1 VQEQELHEEAY
12 RMNQDEPEE
21 DDDVG
26 ASTDSTDSTDDD
38 DCDGNSNGIGMTGT
52 ACKRSGFRPTAVET
66 NLEQRASPRRDT
78 VEQRQFQ
85 HRQPHQLRTRS
96 AQSLKSRP
104 VLIEGV
110 PIEEFEEG
118 FRVPAHRR
126 LPDNYPYVLQ
136 KIGENIEMP
145 LA

>member
-12 RMNQDEPEE
+12 HMNQDESEE
-21 DDDVG
+21 DDDDG
-26 ASTDSTDSTDDD
+26 ATDSTDSTDDD
-38 DCDGNSNGIGMTGT
+38 DCDGNINRIGMSGT

-66 NLEQRASPRRDT
+66 RASPRRDT

-110 PIEEFEEG
+110 PMEEFEEG